1 MVADPIYINEETAAE
16 YARQT
21 QSKWLTKFLPAK
33 RSDKEEIAWID
44 VIYVAH
50 QMITKANISVQ

>member
-1 MVADPIYINEETAAE
+1 MNEETAAE

-21 QSKWLTKFLPAK
+21 QSKWLTKFLPSK
-33 RSDKEEIAWID
+33 ISEKEEIAWID

>member
-1 MVADPIYINEETAAE
+1 MNEETAAE
-16 YARQT
+16 YAKQT
-21 QSKWLTKFLPAK
+21 QSKWLTKFLPPK